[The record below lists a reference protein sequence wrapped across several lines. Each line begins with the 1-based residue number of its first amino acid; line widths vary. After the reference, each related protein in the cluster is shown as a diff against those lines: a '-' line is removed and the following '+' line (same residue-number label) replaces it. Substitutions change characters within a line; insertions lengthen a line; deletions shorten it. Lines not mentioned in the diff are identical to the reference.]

1 MTRGTRTSSTEAAS
15 DAPARRMIFQRFQRC
30 EDGSLL
36 IFSLFL
42 LVIMLMVTGMAVDL
56 MRTETERSRLQAT
69 LDRAILAGSSLNQTL
84 NAQSVVL
91 DYFQKA
97 GFGSSIK
104 ASDISISQSATGKT
118 VSANATLDVNS
129 LFLNLVGV
137 NSLAAPA
144 GGQAAESVTDIE
156 ISLVV
161 DTSGS
166 MGGLSASGDTKINEL
181 KAAAKEFVYLMQCD
195 PDATKPFDGVC
206 VVDPD
211 TVSISLVPYNEQVLM
226 GETLI
231 QQFNTTE
238 EHTDSSC
245 IDFEA
250 SDYASIPVELD
261 PLVLDPVLGL
271 PDPTPNLRR
280 SATIDPWSGGD
291 TAVDW
296 RRTCS
301 PYTQRKVTAY
311 ENTYQDLETAIDDL
325 YASGY
330 TSIELGMKWGAAL
343 LDPAFRPAV
352 TNMASNLGV
361 ITPNFVGRP
370 FDYDRPDTEKIVVLM
385 TDGIN
390 TTQHLVKD
398 GFRSGPSPFHV
409 VPASD
414 AEHGGHVSVYDAV
427 RGDYYLVDHGTRAPS
442 PDGGPAAVQLSYPEF
457 WKDYSWSFF
466 KSVAPDASLPAAVDQ
481 VFNAEKDV
489 RLETMCNAAKSAG
502 ITIYTM
508 GFETTTASSLVMEA
522 CATTPL
528 FFYEVTG
535 GTISEA
541 FHSIARNI
549 NALRLVN

>member
-1 MTRGTRTSSTEAAS
+1 MLEKNKIAHAKYSKGTRRPRRAIRRFGAS
-15 DAPARRMIFQRFQRC
+15 
-30 EDGSLL
+30 EEGSLL

-42 LVIMLMVTGMAVDL
+42 LVTMLIITGMAVDL
-56 MRTETERSRLQAT
+56 MRTETQRSRLQAT
-69 LDRAILAGSSLNQTL
+69 LDRAILAGASLQQTL
-84 NAQSVVL
+84 DAQSVVL
-91 DYFQKA
+91 DYFEKA
-97 GFGSSIK
+97 GFGSAIS
-104 ASDISISQSATGKT
+104 ASDVSIAQSPNGKA
-118 VSANATLDVNS
+118 VAANARLDVNS
-129 LFLNLVGV
+129 FFLNMVGI

-144 GGQAAESVTDIE
+144 GGQAAESVTDVE

-166 MGGLSASGDTKINEL
+166 MGGISSSGDTKINDL

-195 PDATKPFDGVC
+195 PDATLPFDGAC

-211 TVSISLVPYNEQVLM
+211 TISISLIPYNEQVLL

-238 EHTDSSC
+238 EHTSSSC

-250 SDYASIPVELD
+250 SDYTSISVELD
-261 PLVLDPVLGL
+261 PLVIDPVLGV
-271 PDPTPNLRR
+271 PDPNPSLRR

-301 PYTQRKVTAY
+301 PYLQRVVTPY
-311 ENTYQDLETAIDDL
+311 ENDYQNLEMAIDDL

-343 LDPAFRPAV
+343 LDPSFQPAV
-352 TNMASNLGV
+352 ANLANNLGV

-370 FDYDRPDTEKIVVLM
+370 FNYDRPNTKKVVVLM

-390 TTQHLVKD
+390 TTQHLVRD
-398 GFRSGPSPFHV
+398 GFRDGPSPFYR
-409 VPASD
+409 VPANAAD
-414 AEHGGHVSVYDAV
+414 HAGHISVYDADS
-427 RGDYYLVDHGTRAPS
+427 GNYYHVDHDTYGSA
-442 PDGGPAAVQLSYPEF
+442 PDGDATAVQLSYPEF
-457 WKDYSWSFF
+457 WEDYSWSFYE
-466 KSVAPDASLPAAVDQ
+466 SVAGDASLPIAVDQ

-489 RLETMCNAAKSAG
+489 RLEAMCDTAKAAG

-508 GFETTTASSLVMEA
+508 GFETTTASAQVMEA
-522 CATTPL
+522 CATTPSH
-528 FFYEVTG
+528 FYHVN
-535 GTISEA
+535 GTTIAEA
-541 FHSIARNI
+541 FHSIARDI